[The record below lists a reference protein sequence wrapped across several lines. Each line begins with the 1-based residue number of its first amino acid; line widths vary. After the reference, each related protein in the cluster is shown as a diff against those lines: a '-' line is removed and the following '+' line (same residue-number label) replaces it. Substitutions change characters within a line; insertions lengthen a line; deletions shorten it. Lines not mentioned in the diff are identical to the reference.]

1 MTRLPRRGQQ
11 ARRRLRGDR
20 PRDPGIDPHRRVPAR
35 RRACPTRASSPTA
48 SPSDGRRSARR
59 CGSSAGAATSA
70 SRLAHGGGAFVN
82 AGDPGEIGRG
92 LADDLE
98 FLMGDES
105 ISLAELTEAR
115 QIQEISSSRLAALR
129 AGPAEV
135 ERIRELAERGLA
147 LIDDPDGFLQA
158 NLGFHMAISAA
169 THNRV
174 VHMWMS
180 AIGQAVEGAMRE
192 ATVTP
197 DIRRHV
203 AEQHVA
209 IADAIARRDADS
221 RRRSDAS
228 SHRRLLHRS
237 GARVGRRAGRARPC
251 PTSGP
256 ALRLSWRIRRRRCR
270 RQFRRVDRSTARGL
284 RRSAPSTPT
293 TVRRLAR

>member
-1 MTRLPRRGQQ
+1 VASKRVVAYEAIAREIQTSIMTGEFQPGSRMPDEAELAERYAVGRSTIREALRLLGGRGYVRIVTG
-11 ARRRLRGDR
+11 AR
-20 PRDPGIDPHRRVPAR
+20 
-35 RRACPTRASSPTA
+35 
-48 SPSDGRRSARR
+48 
-59 CGSSAGAATSA
+59 
-70 SRLAHGGGAFVN
+70 GGAFVN

-92 LADDLE
+92 FADDLE

-115 QIQEISSSRLAALR
+115 QIQEITSSRLAALR

-147 LIDDPDGFLQA
+147 LLDDPDGFLQV
-158 NLGFHMAISAA
+158 NVEFHMAISEA

-180 AIGQAVEGAMRE
+180 AIRQVVEGAMRE

-209 IADAIARRDADS
+209 IADAIARRAADTAGDLMRVHIDDFCTDLALGS
-221 RRRSDAS
+221 IEGPA
-228 SHRRLLHRS
+228 
-237 GARVGRRAGRARPC
+237 ARDRAGRRASRA
-251 PTSGP
+251 
-256 ALRLSWRIRRRRCR
+256 
-270 RQFRRVDRSTARGL
+270 TARL
-284 RRSAPSTPT
+284 
-293 TVRRLAR
+293 